1 MKGCLAKLSRA
12 DQRRHGWHW
21 RSAAVAPPHQVDGR
35 KLADGGILDPLPMA
49 PVAAVNSDLTIAVS
63 LSGSEAIDNRDAEPC
78 VTVEW
83 LNRMVRSTSAL
94 LDIAAARSLLDR
106 PTARTVLSRFGADN
120 WSEERTGS
128 CLRVMRRTSTT
139 HPEFRNSA
147 ALR

>member
-35 KLADGGILDPLPMA
+35 K
-49 PVAAVNSDLTIAVS
+49 VAAVNSDMTIAVS